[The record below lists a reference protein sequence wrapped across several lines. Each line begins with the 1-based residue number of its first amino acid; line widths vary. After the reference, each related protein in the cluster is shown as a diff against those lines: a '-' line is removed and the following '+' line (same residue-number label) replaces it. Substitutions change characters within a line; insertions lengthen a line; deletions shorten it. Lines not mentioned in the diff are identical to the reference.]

1 MPVYKVHR
9 NRGYTTISNY
19 HLKDKNL
26 SLKAKGLMSVILSLP
41 EDWQHNIAGYATMC
55 RDGRRSVSSTF
66 DELKENG
73 YVIVEKRY
81 PQKGDN
87 VIRYVYHIFETPMKG
102 LGAESVDLSGTESRY
117 TKRALQNSAQYNI
130 NNTLP
135 RKEDIS
141 GEEEFGGSLSS
152 EEDFLVGMGPTVD
165 EVRAY
170 CSANLLDRV
179 DPELFVAYYD
189 ARGWVDKGGVRIVNW
204 QAACT
209 TWHIRDRNSAAAK
222 AVGEEGRFDHLG
234 DGWER
239 G

>member
-1 MPVYKVHR
+1 MPAAVMLEHLRFWCSKNQANEVHEHDGLYWTYNSIKAYR
-9 NRGYTTISNY
+9 EIYPYLSDKQIRAALKKLEDGGYIATGNFSSNQWDRTKWY
-19 HLKDKNL
+19 AVTDL
-26 SLKAKGLMSVILSLP
+26 
-41 EDWQHNIAGYATMC
+41 GYALLGEGKKGNMHLPS
-55 RDGRRSVSSTF
+55 RA
-66 DELKENG
+66 NG
-73 YVIVEKRY
+73 DA
-81 PQKGDN
+81 QKGN
-87 VIRYVYHIFETPMKG
+87 CYIYKPF
-102 LGAESVDLSGTESRY
+102 
-117 TKRALQNSAQYNI
+117 
-130 NNTLP
+130 NTLP

-141 GEEEFGGSLSS
+141 GEEEFGASLSS

-204 QAACT
+204 QAACR

-222 AVGEEGRFDHLG
+222 AVSEEGRFDHLA